1 MELMNYKL
9 FACKQK
15 YVDGHAKRCNTRDT
29 GGSFFPPLIY
39 FVENLKRINEILVRS
54 MKYLS
59 VDNYIQLDL
68 KVS

>member
-15 YVDGHAKRCNTRDT
+15 YVDRHAKRCNTRDT

-39 FVENLKRINEILVRS
+39 FVENLKRINEILVWS
-54 MKYLS
+54 MQHLS
-59 VDNYIQLDL
+59 VDNYIQ
-68 KVS
+68 